1 MENALSSFILG
12 FLSTSMLFLLCL
24 FFVAGI
30 KAAYLALTRQP
41 EKPFATPKAEPQG
54 PKPKRHHRKKQPVEP
69 TPQAVRSIEID
80 PNIVDRIYV
89 KKIS

>member
-1 MENALSSFILG
+1 MENAFSSFILG
-12 FLSTSMLFLLCL
+12 FLATLMLFLLCL

-30 KAAYLALTRQP
+30 KAFYLALTRKFD
-41 EKPFATPKAEPQG
+41 KPSAPPKTEPQA
-54 PKPKRHHRKKQPVEP
+54 PNPKRHYRKKQPVEP

-80 PNIVDRIYV
+80 PNTVDRIYV